1 MVSDVSGESI
11 GLRNFQIRKERAVE
25 RAVEKVRH
33 NLGEKW
39 QEISSTDIDTFVW
52 ALGETWA
59 MMGYN
64 SWSDICFSCIT
75 IEGVNKIIEL
85 GRDAHDHK
93 QPAPAMFEEIH
104 TLLNALEQK

>member
-1 MVSDVSGESI
+1 MVSDVSEESI

-33 NLGEKW
+33 KLGEEW
-39 QEISSTDIDTFVW
+39 QEISSIDIDTFVW

-64 SWSDICFSCIT
+64 AWNNIRFSNIT
-75 IEGVNKIIEL
+75 LKGVNKIIEL
-85 GRDAHDHK
+85 GQNAHDHK
-93 QPAPAMFEEIH
+93 QPAPAAFDQIH
-104 TLLNALEQK
+104 ALLDALEK